1 MKTAYNKWLETCTA
15 AEGIR
20 DRFGCEAAFDYLI
33 GEKLM
38 NLIDLNWNTD
48 EYARELPRYVAAAQT
63 VFDAGEF
70 ERFLPKLEAA
80 LKEEANA
87 IDELPA
93 DELVSAFR
101 TLNRRLAH
109 YNKIRTLVKAAN
121 A

>member
-1 MKTAYNKWLETCTA
+1 MKTVYDRWLETCVA
-15 AEGIR
+15 AAGIR
-20 DRFGCEAAFDYLI
+20 DHFGGEAAFDYLV

-38 NLIDLNWNTD
+38 NLIDLNWDAD
-48 EYARELPRYVAAAQT
+48 EYAHDLPRFVAEAQT

-87 IDELPA
+87 VDDLPA

-109 YNKIRTLVKAAN
+109 YDKIRTLVKGVN